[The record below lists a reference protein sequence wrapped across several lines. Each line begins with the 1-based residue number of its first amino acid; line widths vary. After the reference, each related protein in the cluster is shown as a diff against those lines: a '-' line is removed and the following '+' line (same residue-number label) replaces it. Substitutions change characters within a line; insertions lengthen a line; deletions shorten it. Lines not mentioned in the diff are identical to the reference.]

1 MKGSFQLWLILVLAL
16 QTSDYWGFKESKYQN
31 LGRNSQHSKA
41 FNFFRQISKF
51 VQIRGIFA
59 TTRGSSTVGDR
70 WKESSASPEGGEH
83 TDRLQDTGTVY
94 IIYCIL
100 YVYIR
105 QFHKNQVLEWHIAQS
120 GFLVLGPIEIS
131 VRKCVFPTYV
141 SLPLELDPHHPIVI
155 PMGKL
160 GKN

>member
-94 IIYCIL
+94 VYHIL
-100 YVYIR
+100 
-105 QFHKNQVLEWHIAQS
+105 
-120 GFLVLGPIEIS
+120 
-131 VRKCVFPTYV
+131 
-141 SLPLELDPHHPIVI
+141 LELEDR
-155 PMGKL
+155 GQSLGCAKL
-160 GKN
+160 SQKLQKTFPCLDRKTGNIKMVKTFKFKTNLVRRLICSLKAFS

>member
-59 TTRGSSTVGDR
+59 TRRGSPTVGDR
-70 WKESSASPEGGEH
+70 CKESSASPEGGEH
-83 TDRLQDTGTVY
+83 KDR
-94 IIYCIL
+94 YCICI
-100 YVYIR
+100 VYTICVR
-105 QFHKNQVLEWHIAQS
+105 LTVSKFQILECHIAQS
-120 GFLVLGPIEIS
+120 GFLVLGPIEIN
-131 VRKCVFPTYV
+131 VRKCVFPKHV
-141 SLPLELDPHHPIVI
+141 PLPLELDPPPRPPPHPVI
-155 PMGKL
+155 SMGE
-160 GKN
+160 NEIWF